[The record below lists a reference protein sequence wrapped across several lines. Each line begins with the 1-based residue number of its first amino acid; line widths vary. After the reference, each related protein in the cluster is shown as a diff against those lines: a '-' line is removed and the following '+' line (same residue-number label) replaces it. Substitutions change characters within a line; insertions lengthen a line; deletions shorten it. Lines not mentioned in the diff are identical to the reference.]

1 MRFEKELACE
11 RLRPQ
16 VRRLLES
23 ISVEPTV
30 PAAAKNSARLQQ
42 VDAGH
47 PPAEACARDTERLQR
62 LRAEPNPEEIRKF
75 ERDLTC
81 EQLRPQVQRLCDSIC
96 R

>member
-1 MRFEKELACE
+1 MRANACDH
-11 RLRPQ
+11 RYGAYSRA
-16 VRRLLES
+16 
-23 ISVEPTV
+23 SVLMPTV